1 VKSFIPYAPKSLLQ
15 KPNIN
20 SLVKFSRDEQGS
32 LEHRMG
38 QINSA
43 AFSVIHNE
51 DWLREL
57 LLYFVGV
64 QPTVSFLVSTVRIFQ
79 ERIWRILSV
88 HSEFSGLAD
97 YQKKA
102 IWRRSIPM
110 GVAFMLV
117 KKDSAAKGIDQLKVI
132 LISLSLPLSP
142 SHTHTHTHTHSFL
155 ETHHALFSLLNTLFL
170 SLTHSHTH
178 IHILFLSLSHTHT
191 LSLSPTY
198 THTFFLSHTYTHS
211 ISLTYTP
218 SFTLFLAH
226 THTLS
231 LTQTHSISHIQKL
244 FCSHSY
250 THTLSLSRSHTLCRT
265 HTLSLSPTHKHSL
278 SLSFLHTHT
287 NTLSLSPTHTHN
299 SILIGTFF
307 SCE

>member
-1 VKSFIPYAPKSLLQ
+1 
-15 KPNIN
+15 
-20 SLVKFSRDEQGS
+20 
-32 LEHRMG
+32 MG

-132 LISLSLPLSP
+132 LIFSLP
-142 SHTHTHTHTHSFL
+142 HTHILS
-155 ETHHALFSLLNTLFL
+155 L
-170 SLTHSHTH
+170 SLTHSFSLSHTH
-178 IHILFLSLSHTHT
+178 IHILFLS
-191 LSLSPTY
+191 
-198 THTFFLSHTYTHS
+198 
-211 ISLTYTP
+211 
-218 SFTLFLAH
+218 
-226 THTLS
+226 
-231 LTQTHSISHIQKL
+231 
-244 FCSHSY
+244 
-250 THTLSLSRSHTLCRT
+250 RSHT
-265 HTLSLSPTHKHSL
+265 HTLSLSPTHKHTLSL
-278 SLSFLHTHT
+278 SLSLLHTHTHTHTHAHTHTRTHTHTHTHT
-287 NTLSLSPTHTHN
+287 NTNTPTHTH
-299 SILIGTFF
+299 TH
-307 SCE
+307 CM